1 MNSLFELVL
10 HLHTNNQRINS
21 LTVSLNIDP
30 LFLELIDSQKSFGI
44 LYSRYPEI
52 RPIELAFLNYWTSL
66 KKDSKKNNAVIF
78 HAPFDQELISFI
90 TQIPCVLTGEKQ
102 KSLSYVAKAFSPK
115 IFLDIANSTI
125 SLDPN
130 EESLLLPST
139 IPYIIKNHTIA
150 PLYILFRSTTTDDLF
165 LHGRSSIT
173 ITESSFLIEEIQNK
187 QSLLSKYLTAPK
199 IIHPESITPIFEF
212 HYNKSNH
219 KYELALFLEALI
231 NNKKHLFPLH
241 LESARKYLHSHN
253 DFAIKGE
260 HNNAL
265 LINHQHPIRKQ
276 LETIIEKSF
285 QNFYSLLG
293 EIKDNKIITDDRV
306 NFFENFL
313 PQIAENTKIYHIGKK
328 QKLQFILGTETPAIS
343 ISKSSQT
350 PLFSSIDWL
359 SINFEYNYQE
369 LKLSLADLEQI
380 INQGFLEI
388 DDSLIAIP
396 ENQLEK
402 IKQLLALRQQ
412 KHHTEVQI
420 QASFLPWI
428 LSLYPDALI
437 PEEWE
442 ELKDFIHQGTVPQIK
457 VPNTSI
463 LRNYQKIG
471 VERMALLYKFG
482 FGFILADEMGL
493 GKTLQILTLLDLYS
507 SHGKTLI
514 ITPTA
519 LMLNWLVEVQK
530 FYPDRFDI
538 LLVSGSKQQREEK
551 LKTLDQHRIII
562 TSYHMLN
569 FDIEHYQHQQFHF
582 CILDEAQHIK
592 NINSK
597 RTKNVK
603 KIQALSKIAVSGTPL
618 ENNISELW
626 SIFDFVMP
634 GFLGSHKYFQK
645 HFEDPL
651 QGFDI
656 QKRKDTLDRL
666 YQFCHPFIIRR
677 TKDTVY
683 KELPP
688 KIEQTIL
695 TELTDRQKS
704 LYVDTLSK
712 VKDHFQTIITENR
725 LNHNRIDFLSALT
738 KLRQIT
744 LHPGLI
750 YPELAQENPELYSSK
765 MTALLELLDEAL
777 ESNHRVLIFSQFISM
792 LKIIQQVLKKR
803 HIDFLYID
811 GKTNNRIQLTE
822 EFNNSTIPIFL
833 ISLRAGGIG
842 LNLTGA
848 DTVILFDPW
857 WNPAVENQAID
868 RAHRIGQHKTVN
880 IYRLMTKGTIEEKIY
895 NLQRKKD
902 FLFDN
907 LMQENNNFGTFSS
920 EDLLSLINDQDL

>member
-1 MNSLFELVL
+1 MNSLFQLVL
-10 HLHTNNQRINS
+10 HPHTNNQRINS
-21 LTVSLNIDP
+21 LTVSLNINP
-30 LFLELIDSQKSFGI
+30 TLLELIDSQTSLGI
-44 LYSRYPEI
+44 IYSRHPEI
-52 RPIELAFLNYWTSL
+52 RPIELAFLNYWSSL
-66 KKDSKKNNAVIF
+66 KKDSKKNNTVF
-78 HAPFDQELISFI
+78 FNAPFDQELISFI
-90 TQIPCVLTGEKQ
+90 TQIPCILVGASQ
-102 KSLSYVAKAFSPK
+102 KELSSTIKAFSPK
-115 IFLDIANSTI
+115 IFLDITHSSI
-125 SLDPN
+125 SLDPK

-139 IPYIIKNHTIA
+139 IPYIIHQKTIS
-150 PLYILFRSTTTDDLF
+150 PLHILFCSTTTNDLF
-165 LHGRSSIT
+165 SHGKSSIT
-173 ITESSFLIEEIQNK
+173 TIESAFLIQEMQNK
-187 QSLLSKYLTAPK
+187 QSPLSKYLIVPK
-199 IIHPESITPIFEF
+199 ILHPTSITPIFEF
-212 HYNKSNH
+212 HFNKSNH
-219 KYELALFLEALI
+219 KYELSLFLEALI
-231 NNKKHLFPLH
+231 ENKKHLFPLY
-241 LESARKYLHSHN
+241 LESIRKHLQSHK
-253 DFAIKGE
+253 DFAVKGAS
-260 HNNAL
+260 NTAL
-265 LINHQHPIRKQ
+265 MINYQHPIRKQ
-276 LETIIEKSF
+276 LEKIIEKSF

-293 EIKDNKIITDDRV
+293 EITENKIVTDDRV
-306 NFFENFL
+306 NFFESFL
-313 PQIAENTKIYHIGKK
+313 PQIVENAKIYHVGKK
-328 QKLQFILGTETPAIS
+328 QKLQFILGTENPTVS
-343 ISKSSQT
+343 ISKSSPT

-369 LKLSLADLEQI
+369 LKLSLAELEQI

-388 DDSLIAIP
+388 DDSLITIP
-396 ENQLEK
+396 ESQLEK
-402 IKQLLALRQQ
+402 IKKLLALRQQ
-412 KHHTEVQI
+412 KHHSEIQI

-428 LSLYPDALI
+428 LSVYPDALI
-437 PEEWE
+437 PKEWE
-442 ELKDFIHQGTVPQIK
+442 ELKDFIHQGTVPNIE
-457 VPNTSI
+457 VPNALT

-507 SHGKTLI
+507 SQGKTLI

-519 LMLNWLVEVQK
+519 LILNWLVEVQK

-538 LLVSGSKQQREEK
+538 LLVNGSKQQREEK
-551 LKTLDQHRIII
+551 LKTLDQHSIII

-569 FDIEHYQHQQFHF
+569 FDVEHYQNQQFHF

-634 GFLGSHKYFQK
+634 GFLGSHRYFQK

-656 QKRKDTLDRL
+656 QKRKETLDNL

-695 TELTDRQKS
+695 TELTDLQKS
-704 LYVDTLSK
+704 LYMDTLSK
-712 VKDHFQTIITENR
+712 VKDYFQTIINENR
-725 LNHNRIDFLSALT
+725 FNQNRIDFLSALT
-738 KLRQIT
+738 KLRQIS

-750 YPELAQENPELYSSK
+750 YPELEHEDPVVCSSK

-792 LKIIQQVLKKR
+792 LKIIQQALKKR

-811 GKTNNRIQLTE
+811 GKTQNRIQLTD
-822 EFNNSTIPIFL
+822 EFNNSTTPIFL

-880 IYRLMTKGTIEEKIY
+880 IYRLMTKGTIEEKIF

-907 LMQENNNFGTFSS
+907 LMQENSNFGTFSS
-920 EDLLSLINDQDL
+920 EDLLSLISDQDL